1 MHKNK
6 IRERSRI
13 IIIFLYIPF
22 TNHELSA
29 IKYASY
35 HMSIFQAH
43 SDFIQVLEGDKIKC
57 CGMPWKL
64 SRLMPLFVTDTDKGG
79 FAGLT

>member
-1 MHKNK
+1 MRLTRGMHKKKN
-6 IRERSRI
+6 REGSRI

-35 HMSIFQAH
+35 RKSIFQAH
-43 SDFIQVLEGDKIKC
+43 SNFIPVLEGDKIKC
-57 CGMPWKL
+57 CGLP
-64 SRLMPLFVTDTDKGG
+64 
-79 FAGLT
+79 